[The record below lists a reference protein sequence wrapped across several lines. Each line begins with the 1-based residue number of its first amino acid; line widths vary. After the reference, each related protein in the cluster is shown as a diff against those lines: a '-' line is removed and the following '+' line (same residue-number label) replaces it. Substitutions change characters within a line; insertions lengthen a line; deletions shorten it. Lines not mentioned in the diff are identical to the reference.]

1 MLFSATFTDQMVEKI
16 KSVISD
22 CKLFMIQKESQK
34 LKGVKHYK
42 MQMTENEKVDFV
54 VGLHTQ
60 LERAMTMIFVNR
72 KVTAEKLKQR
82 LK

>member
-1 MLFSATFTDQMVEKI
+1 MVEKI